1 MNKFYY
7 ALYDLANSAYTSI
20 IITFVFSAYFAT
32 QIVGDA
38 QLGASYWQW
47 TAGLCSLA
55 IAFTSPFLGSR
66 ADNISNG
73 KINYLKK
80 FTYLCIVSTCLFW
93 FAKPDTK
100 YIFYTLVIFFISNY
114 FYEIAL
120 MFYNSL
126 LKKCS
131 NKKDVGKISG
141 LGFALGYIGSVPILL
156 LVLYVFVLPENNFL
170 GLSKNEYEN
179 IRFVPFVVAI
189 WFFIFALPMIQN
201 FSKKNLE
208 NKLINEKV
216 NLKKI
221 IEIVWKNKFTNAGK
235 FLVARMIYADALIVL
250 TAGGGVYASGVF
262 DYTTKDLLS
271 LAIFGNIV
279 AFVGVI
285 IGGYL
290 NDKFNSKKIIIF
302 CIVALI
308 FSVIYISLI
317 AQTKEQFFYSV
328 MFVSLFIGSIQSAS
342 RVLMTKLLDNK
353 NLGKGFGLF
362 SFSGRAT
369 SFAGPM
375 LVGTTTYFFSQR
387 VGLLSVSILFVLGF
401 LLMLNVKNV

>member
-1 MNKFYY
+1 MNKLYY

-20 IITFVFSAYFAT
+20 IITFVISAYFAT
-32 QIVGDA
+32 QIVGDP

-55 IAFTSPFLGSR
+55 IALTSPLLGSR

-80 FTYLCIVSTCLFW
+80 FTYLCILTTCLFW

-100 YIFYTLVIFFISNY
+100 YIFYTLIIFFISNY
-114 FYEIAL
+114 FYELAL

-131 NKKDVGKISG
+131 NENDIGKTSG
-141 LGFALGYIGSVPILL
+141 FGFALGYIGSVPILL
-156 LVLYVFVLPENNFL
+156 IVLYVFVLPENNYF
-170 GLSKNEYEN
+170 GLSKNEFEN
-179 IRFVPFVVAI
+179 IRFIPFVVAI
-189 WFFIFALPMIQN
+189 WFLIFALPMIIN
-201 FSKKNLE
+201 FTKNNLDKE
-208 NKLINEKV
+208 LISEKV
-216 NLKKI
+216 SIKKI
-221 IEIVWKNKFTNAGK
+221 IEIVWKNKFTNVGK
-235 FLVARMIYADALIVL
+235 FLLARMIYADALIVL

-262 DYTTKDLLS
+262 AYTTQDLLS
-271 LAIFGNIV
+271 LAIFGNVV

-290 NDKFNSKKIIIF
+290 NDKFNSKKIIIL
-302 CIVALI
+302 CIVALT

-317 AQTKEQFFYSV
+317 AQTKNEFFYSV

-342 RVLMTKLLDNK
+342 RVLMAKLLDNK

-387 VGLLSVSILFVLGF
+387 IGLLSVSILFILGF
-401 LLMLNVKNV
+401 FLMLSVKNV

>member
-1 MNKFYY
+1 MNKLYY

-20 IITFVFSAYFAT
+20 IITFVISAYFAT
-32 QIVGDA
+32 QIVGDP

-55 IAFTSPFLGSR
+55 IALTSPLLGSR

-80 FTYLCIVSTCLFW
+80 FTYLCILTTCLFW

-100 YIFYTLVIFFISNY
+100 YIFYTLIIFFISNY
-114 FYEIAL
+114 FYELAL

-131 NKKDVGKISG
+131 NENDIGKTSG
-141 LGFALGYIGSVPILL
+141 FGFALGYIGSVPILL
-156 LVLYVFVLPENNFL
+156 IVLYVFVLPENNYF
-170 GLSKNEYEN
+170 GLSKNEFEN
-179 IRFVPFVVAI
+179 IRFIPFVVAI
-189 WFFIFALPMIQN
+189 WFLIFALPMIIN
-201 FSKKNLE
+201 FTKNNLDKE
-208 NKLINEKV
+208 LISEKV
-216 NLKKI
+216 SIKKI
-221 IEIVWKNKFTNAGK
+221 IEIVWKNKFTNVGK
-235 FLVARMIYADALIVL
+235 FLLARMIYADALIVL

-262 DYTTKDLLS
+262 AYTTQDLLS
-271 LAIFGNIV
+271 LAIFGNVV

-290 NDKFNSKKIIIF
+290 NDKFNSKKIIIL
-302 CIVALI
+302 CIVALT

-317 AQTKEQFFYSV
+317 AQTKDEFFYSV

-342 RVLMTKLLDNK
+342 RVLMAKLLDNK

-387 VGLLSVSILFVLGF
+387 IGLLSVSILFILGF
-401 LLMLNVKNV
+401 FLMLSVKNV

>member
-1 MNKFYY
+1 MNKLYY

-20 IITFVFSAYFAT
+20 IITFVISAYFAT
-32 QIVGDA
+32 QIVGDP

-55 IAFTSPFLGSR
+55 IALTSPLLGSR

-80 FTYLCIVSTCLFW
+80 FTYLCILTTCLFW

-100 YIFYTLVIFFISNY
+100 YIFYTLIIFFISNY
-114 FYEIAL
+114 FYELAL

-131 NKKDVGKISG
+131 NENDIGKTSG
-141 LGFALGYIGSVPILL
+141 FGFALGYIGSVPILL
-156 LVLYVFVLPENNFL
+156 IVLYVFVLPENNYF
-170 GLSKNEYEN
+170 GLSKNEFEN
-179 IRFVPFVVAI
+179 IRFIPFVVAI
-189 WFFIFALPMIQN
+189 WFLIFALPMIIN
-201 FSKKNLE
+201 FTKNNLDKE
-208 NKLINEKV
+208 SISEKV
-216 NLKKI
+216 SIKKI
-221 IEIVWKNKFTNAGK
+221 IEIVWKNKFTNVGK
-235 FLVARMIYADALIVL
+235 FLLARMIYADALIVL

-262 DYTTKDLLS
+262 AYTTQDLLS
-271 LAIFGNIV
+271 LAIFGNVV

-290 NDKFNSKKIIIF
+290 NDKFNSKKIIIL
-302 CIVALI
+302 CIVALT

-317 AQTKEQFFYSV
+317 AQTKIEFFYSV

-342 RVLMTKLLDNK
+342 RVLMAKLLDNK

-387 VGLLSVSILFVLGF
+387 IGLLSVSILFILGF
-401 LLMLNVKNV
+401 FLMLSVKNV

>member
-1 MNKFYY
+1 M
-7 ALYDLANSAYTSI
+7 
-20 IITFVFSAYFAT
+20 
-32 QIVGDA
+32 
-38 QLGASYWQW
+38 
-47 TAGLCSLA
+47 
-55 IAFTSPFLGSR
+55 
-66 ADNISNG
+66 
-73 KINYLKK
+73 LK
-80 FTYLCIVSTCLFW
+80 S
-93 FAKPDTK
+93 
-100 YIFYTLVIFFISNY
+100 
-114 FYEIAL
+114 
-120 MFYNSL
+120 
-126 LKKCS
+126 
-131 NKKDVGKISG
+131 
-141 LGFALGYIGSVPILL
+141 
-156 LVLYVFVLPENNFL
+156 
-170 GLSKNEYEN
+170 
-179 IRFVPFVVAI
+179 
-189 WFFIFALPMIQN
+189 
-201 FSKKNLE
+201 
-208 NKLINEKV
+208 
-216 NLKKI
+216 
-221 IEIVWKNKFTNAGK
+221 
-235 FLVARMIYADALIVL
+235 
-250 TAGGGVYASGVF
+250 
-262 DYTTKDLLS
+262 KDLLS

-401 LLMLNVKNV
+401 LLMLNVKNVWSYKKSLNY

>member
-1 MNKFYY
+1 MNKLYY

-20 IITFVFSAYFAT
+20 IITFVISAYFAT
-32 QIVGDA
+32 QIVGDP

-55 IAFTSPFLGSR
+55 IALTSPLLGSR

-80 FTYLCIVSTCLFW
+80 FTYLCILTTCLFW

-100 YIFYTLVIFFISNY
+100 YIFYTLIIFFISNY
-114 FYEIAL
+114 FYELAL

-131 NKKDVGKISG
+131 NENDIGKTSG
-141 LGFALGYIGSVPILL
+141 FGFALGYIGSVPILL
-156 LVLYVFVLPENNFL
+156 IVLYVFVLPENNYF
-170 GLSKNEYEN
+170 GLSKNEFEN
-179 IRFVPFVVAI
+179 IRFIPFVVAI
-189 WFFIFALPMIQN
+189 WFLIFALPMIIN
-201 FSKKNLE
+201 FTKNNLDKE
-208 NKLINEKV
+208 LISEKV
-216 NLKKI
+216 SIKKI
-221 IEIVWKNKFTNAGK
+221 IEIVWKNKFTNVGK
-235 FLVARMIYADALIVL
+235 FLLARMIYADALIVL

-262 DYTTKDLLS
+262 AYTTQDLLS
-271 LAIFGNIV
+271 LAIFGNVV

-290 NDKFNSKKIIIF
+290 NDKFNSKKIIIL
-302 CIVALI
+302 CIVALT

-317 AQTKEQFFYSV
+317 AQTKIEFFYSV

-342 RVLMTKLLDNK
+342 RVLMAKLLDNK

-387 VGLLSVSILFVLGF
+387 IGLLSVSILFILGF
-401 LLMLNVKNV
+401 FLMLSVKNV